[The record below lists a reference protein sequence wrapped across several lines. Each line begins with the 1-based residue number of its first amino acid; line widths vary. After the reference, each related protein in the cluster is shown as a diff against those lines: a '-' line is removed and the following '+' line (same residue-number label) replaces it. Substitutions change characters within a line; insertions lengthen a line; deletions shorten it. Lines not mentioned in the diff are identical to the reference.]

1 MTGARAWG
9 RTWAD
14 VRRHHV
20 PDLGCP
26 DRRRAGLGL
35 LDRCLLPLRDL
46 PRGQMSWDTADIY
59 RRQYRA
65 PGWIASALQQPDQ
78 EGLRRSGRRVLVPK
92 VTISD
97 LTGDRRILQF
107 GFNVVLSAFPKEGR
121 SGADP

>member
-1 MTGARAWG
+1 MCLTWDARIVVARVW
-9 RTWAD
+9 D
-14 VRRHHV
+14 
-20 PDLGCP
+20 
-26 DRRRAGLGL
+26 
-35 LDRCLLPLRDL
+35 CLTAACSPLRDL

-107 GFNVVLSAFPKEGR
+107 GFNVVLSAFPKAGR